1 MPSLADDTPKPR
13 PPALMRR
20 LLSLPTLASFAV
32 AGGLLYFLLA
42 RFDVNLGDMWAQVR
56 GGNPWEY
63 LLAVVVYYASFPIR
77 GWRWR
82 VIAANARVVGSTEK
96 PLPSAWAC
104 GRFVLMG
111 WFVNTISWFHLGD
124 AYRAYAFS
132 EATGASFPRVFGTV
146 VAERVMDAVVVA
158 VLLLLAAGLLA
169 VTVDL
174 LPSPLILGA
183 ALAAPVGGVAVLL
196 LMKYLGLRLARW
208 LPRRLAEAYARL
220 YEGAMGSFRQLPT
233 IALLS
238 LAAWLLE
245 AGRLLLVLQALGLSP
260 HLSLVL
266 FVALASALLT
276 TVPITPGGL
285 GVVELG
291 ATGLL
296 MLELPRN
303 AAVSAV
309 LLDRSISYLS
319 IVVVGA
325 GFFLLQQIRARPGP
339 QSRPQKPMQ
348 G

>member
-1 MPSLADDTPKPR
+1 MSNSGDASK
-13 PPALMRR
+13 PPASSLGKR
-20 LLSLPTLASFAV
+20 LLSLPALASFAI
-32 AGGLLYFLLA
+32 AGVFLYFLFT
-42 RFDVNLGDMWAQVR
+42 RFDIDLGDTWAQVR
-56 GGNPWEY
+56 GNNWWMY
-63 LLAVVVYYASFPIR
+63 LLALVVYYASFPIR

-82 VIAANARVVGSTEK
+82 IIAANAVVVSPPEK
-96 PLPSAWAC
+96 RLPSVWRC
-104 GRFVLMG
+104 GCFILQG
-111 WFVNTISWFHLGD
+111 WFINTISWFRLGD

-146 VAERVMDAVVVA
+146 VAERVMDGVVVA

-169 VTVDL
+169 VTGGL
-174 LPSPLILGA
+174 LPSPLIFGA
-183 ALAAPVGGVAVLL
+183 ALAVMAAGVALLL
-196 LMKYLGLRLARW
+196 LMKHLGLRLARW

-220 YEGAMGSFRQLPT
+220 HEGTMGSFRNLPA

-238 LAAWLLE
+238 LGAWLLE
-245 AGRLLLVLQALGLSP
+245 AGRLLLVLQALGLSL

-296 MLELPRN
+296 MLELTRD

-325 GFFLLQQIRARPGP
+325 GFFLVQQVRARPGP
-339 QSRPQKPMQ
+339 LGRRQKPMQ
-348 G
+348 Q

>member
-1 MPSLADDTPKPR
+1 MSSSDDSSQR
-13 PPALMRR
+13 PASTLGKR
-20 LLSLPTLASFAV
+20 LLSLPTLASFAI
-32 AGGLLYFLLA
+32 AGVFLFFLFS
-42 RFDVNLGDMWAQVR
+42 RFDVDLGDTWAQVR
-56 GGNPWEY
+56 GSNWWVY
-63 LLAVVVYYASFPIR
+63 LLALAVYYASFPIR

-82 VIAANARVVGSTEK
+82 IIAANAGVASPPERL
-96 PLPSAWAC
+96 LPSAWRCA
-104 GRFVLMG
+104 RFILLG
-111 WFVNTISWFHLGD
+111 WFINTISWFRLGD

-132 EATGASFPRVFGTV
+132 EATGASFSRVFGTV
-146 VAERVMDAVVVA
+146 VAERVMDAVMVT

-169 VTVDL
+169 VTVDM

-183 ALAAPVGGVAVLL
+183 ALSVVVGGAGVLI
-196 LMKYLGLRLARW
+196 LMKYLGRPLARW
-208 LPRRLAEAYARL
+208 LPQRLAEAYGRL
-220 YEGAMGSFRQLPT
+220 YEGIMGSFRQLPA

-238 LAAWLLE
+238 LGAWLLE

-303 AAVSAV
+303 AAVSVV

-319 IVVVGA
+319 IVVVGGA
-325 GFFLLQQIRARPGP
+325 FFLVQQFWPHPG
-339 QSRPQKPMQ
+339 SRGRRQKPMQ
-348 G
+348 L